1 MPRGYP
7 DFFGFSTFPY
17 FGPVELQ
24 HRMNSPV
31 AGGGRELEFELLTKS
46 IIRAGYLHITGQDA
60 PITGILD
67 LSIDDLPGWFTI
79 SLAALRES
87 FIYHKEWFFYLTEY
101 SPVDE
106 LYTIAFRG
114 DTTIGQTFRLY
125 YENGGAGAA
134 TLDGYLWYTE
144 II

>member
-1 MPRGYP
+1 MSRGYP

-24 HRMNSPV
+24 HRMTSPV
-31 AGGGRELEFELLTKS
+31 AGGGRELEFELTTKS
-46 IIRAGYLHITGQDA
+46 IIRGGYLHITGQDD
-60 PITGILD
+60 PLTGLLD
-67 LSIDDLPGWFTI
+67 LSIDDVPGWWTS

-87 FIYHKEWFFYLTEY
+87 VVEHKEWFLYLTEY
-101 SPVDE
+101 APVDE
-106 LYTIAFRG
+106 IYTIAFRG

-134 TLDGYLWYTE
+134 DLDGYLWYTE